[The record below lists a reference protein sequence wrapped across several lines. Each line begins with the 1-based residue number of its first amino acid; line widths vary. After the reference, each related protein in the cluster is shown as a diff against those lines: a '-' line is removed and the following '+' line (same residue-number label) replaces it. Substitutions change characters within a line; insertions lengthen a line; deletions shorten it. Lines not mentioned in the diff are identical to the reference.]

1 MKTNS
6 SATVSAPASAPAAA
20 RVTSAAPAS
29 SPPRRLPLRDILLTG
44 LAPAIWGSTYL
55 VTSQWLP
62 PGQPLLSGVIRA
74 LPAGLLMLAWGRTLP
89 KGGWWW
95 RAAVL
100 GVLNIGF
107 FQAMLFIA
115 AYRLPGGVAA
125 TVGAIQPLIVVVLA
139 WAWLGARPRT
149 AAWLAG
155 VGGLLGVALLV
166 LGPAARLDAIGVAAA
181 AAGAASMAV
190 GTVLTRRW
198 QPPVSPLV
206 LTAWQLCAGGLFLLP
221 IALAL
226 EPLPGHF
233 TLANWLG
240 YAWLSIVG
248 AGVTYA
254 LWFRG
259 VGRMPSSAVSALG
272 LLSPVSA
279 TVLGFL
285 VLGQALTAV
294 QAVGALLVLA
304 SVWLGQRTAN

>member
-1 MKTNS
+1 MKTNQ
-6 SATVSAPASAPAAA
+6 PAS
-20 RVTSAAPAS
+20 SAAPQHAPRAS
-29 SPPRRLPLRDILLTG
+29 SAGGVALRDILLTG

-55 VTSQWLP
+55 VTSEWLP
-62 PGQPLLSGVIRA
+62 PGQALLSGVIRA
-74 LPAGLLMLAWGRTLP
+74 LPAGLAMLAFGRALP
-89 KGGWWW
+89 QGSWWW

-125 TVGAIQPLIVVVLA
+125 TVGAIQPLIVVALA
-139 WAWLGARPRT
+139 WAWLGARPRN

-181 AAGAASMAV
+181 AAGAVSMAV

-221 IALAL
+221 FALAL
-226 EPLPGHF
+226 EPLPGQF

-248 AGVTYA
+248 AGFSYA

-285 VLGQALTAV
+285 VLGQALTPV
-294 QAVGALLVLA
+294 QAAGALLVLA
-304 SVWLGQRTAN
+304 SVWLGQRAAVPAAMARARTA

>member
-1 MKTNS
+1 MKANGS
-6 SATVSAPASAPAAA
+6 SSLAASGG
-20 RVTSAAPAS
+20 VT
-29 SPPRRLPLRDILLTG
+29 LRDILLTG

-74 LPAGLLMLAWGRTLP
+74 LPAGLAMLAFGRQLP
-89 KGGWWW
+89 RGSWWW

-139 WAWLGARPRT
+139 WAWLGARPRP
-149 AAWLAG
+149 AAWMAG

-181 AAGAASMAV
+181 AAGAVSMAV
-190 GTVLTRRW
+190 GTVLTRHWR
-198 QPPVSPLV
+198 PPVSPLV

-221 IALAL
+221 FALVL

-248 AGVTYA
+248 AGFSYA

-259 VGRMPSSAVSALG
+259 VGRMPSSAVAALG

-285 VLGQALTAV
+285 VLGQALTAM
-294 QAVGALLVLA
+294 QAAGALLVLG
-304 SVWLGQRTAN
+304 SVWLGQRAATPAAVARTQPA

>member
-1 MKTNS
+1 MKTNAS
-6 SATVSAPASAPAAA
+6 SV
-20 RVTSAAPAS
+20 AAPGGVT
-29 SPPRRLPLRDILLTG
+29 PRDILLTG

-74 LPAGLLMLAWGRTLP
+74 LPAGLALLAFGRQLP
-89 KGGWWW
+89 RGGWWW

-139 WAWLGARPRT
+139 WAWLGARPRP
-149 AAWLAG
+149 AAWMAG

-181 AAGAASMAV
+181 AAGAISMAV
-190 GTVLTRRW
+190 GTVLTRHWR
-198 QPPVSPLV
+198 PPVSPLV

-221 IALAL
+221 FALVL

-248 AGVTYA
+248 AGFSYA

-259 VGRMPSSAVSALG
+259 VGRMPSSAVAALG

-285 VLGQALTAV
+285 VLGQALTAL
-294 QAVGALLVLA
+294 QTAGALLVLG
-304 SVWLGQRTAN
+304 SVWLGQRAAAPATVTRTQPA

>member
-1 MKTNS
+1 MKPNL
-6 SATVSAPASAPAAA
+6 AASAQAPV
-20 RVTSAAPAS
+20 RSA
-29 SPPRRLPLRDILLTG
+29 LPMSDVLLTA
-44 LAPAIWGSTYL
+44 LAPVIWGSTYL

-74 LPAGLLMLAWGRTLP
+74 LPAGLAMLVVGRRLP
-89 KGGWWW
+89 QGGWWW

-125 TVGAIQPLIVVVLA
+125 TVGAIQPLIVVALA
-139 WAWLGARPRT
+139 WALLRVRPGR

-155 VGGLLGVALLV
+155 AGGVLGVALLV
-166 LGPAARLDAIGVAAA
+166 LGPAARLDAIGVCAA
-181 AAGAASMAV
+181 AAGAVSMAV
-190 GTVLTRRW
+190 GTVLTRHW
-198 QPPVSPLV
+198 HPPVSPLV
-206 LTAWQLCAGGLFLLP
+206 MTAWQLCAGGLFLLP
-221 IALAL
+221 FALAL

-240 YAWLSIVG
+240 YAWLCIAG
-248 AGVTYA
+248 AGFSYA

-259 VGRMPSSAVSALG
+259 IGRLPTSAVSALG

-279 TVLGFL
+279 TVLGFV
-285 VLGQALTAV
+285 VLGQALTLV
-294 QAVGALLVLA
+294 QAAGAALALA
-304 SVWLGQRTAN
+304 SVWLGQREAVQRR